1 MNAPNPTTADF
12 PGRRYAWYAVFVLMI
27 CYTFSFIDRLILAF
41 LVGPLKM
48 DLHLSDTEI
57 GLLQGL
63 AFAFFY
69 ALLGVPMGLIAD
81 RMNRRNLI
89 VGGVIVWSMMT
100 TFGSVAGSFGSLALA
115 RMGVG
120 VGEATLAPAAFSMIA
135 DYFPKERLSSALS
148 VYAMGVQIGAGLA
161 LIVGGLVVQAV
172 MHLPA
177 VDLPVLGSMAPW
189 RMTFLIVG
197 IPGVLIAA
205 LLATVREPTRR
216 RVMVLANETW
226 SGESVRRVF
235 VELRMRWKSATGV
248 SVIMACQAMSN
259 YAFGSWAPAFFERVH
274 HWPKSR
280 AGLVLG
286 SLTLGCGCVGLL
298 VGGRLSDRWLRRGVH
313 EGPLRV
319 GLISCTGVA
328 ITLVPGMLATSPGS
342 TIALLIP
349 AVFFLALP
357 IGCSYASI
365 QMIFP
370 NEVRGAVSAVM
381 LLVLNLLGLTLGTLL
396 PGLLNDRLFHDDLML
411 GASISITALIA
422 ALTGTVAALL
432 TFAPY
437 RRDFA
442 QMHPTSP
449 TGAR

>member
-1 MNAPNPTTADF
+1 
-12 PGRRYAWYAVFVLMI
+12 
-27 CYTFSFIDRLILAF
+27 
-41 LVGPLKM
+41 
-48 DLHLSDTEI
+48 
-57 GLLQGL
+57 
-63 AFAFFY
+63 
-69 ALLGVPMGLIAD
+69 
-81 RMNRRNLI
+81 
-89 VGGVIVWSMMT
+89 
-100 TFGSVAGSFGSLALA
+100 
-115 RMGVG
+115 
-120 VGEATLAPAAFSMIA
+120 
-135 DYFPKERLSSALS
+135 
-148 VYAMGVQIGAGLA
+148 
-161 LIVGGLVVQAV
+161 
-172 MHLPA
+172 
-177 VDLPVLGSMAPW
+177 
-189 RMTFLIVG
+189 MTFLIVG

-319 GLISCTGVA
+319 GLISCAGVA